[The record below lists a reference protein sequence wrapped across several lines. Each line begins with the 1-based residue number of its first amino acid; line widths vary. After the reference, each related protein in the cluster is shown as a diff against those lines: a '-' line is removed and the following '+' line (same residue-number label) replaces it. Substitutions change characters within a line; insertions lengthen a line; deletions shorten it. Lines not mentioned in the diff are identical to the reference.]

1 MSGFSN
7 CLSAAAVP
15 PKSALRPEWN
25 PMKNQI
31 QPQRRR
37 TMLLAGAAVA
47 SLTAALAFASPASAA
62 TTAQFNRGH
71 GVLTVLGDAGGG
83 AITVGRDAAGAI
95 NVNGGAVDIHG
106 SRATVGN
113 VDRIVVVGG
122 AGNDRIALDE
132 THGPLPNASLHGEAG
147 DDVLIGGSG
156 ADRLFGDDGN
166 DSLLGNA
173 GDDLLGGGGGNDALT
188 GGVGS
193 DQSFGDAGAD
203 QLIWNPGDGSD
214 VNEGGD
220 GSDAVVVNGG
230 GVGETFTATANG
242 TRVRFDR
249 ISPLPFSLDIGTSER
264 LVVNANGGDDSFA
277 ASGDLASLI
286 VLAIDG
292 GAGNDRIS
300 GGNGNDT
307 LSGGVGDDVVDGNA
321 GADSAVLGD
330 GNDTFVWDAGDGSD
344 TVEGQAGQDT
354 LVFNGAAAA
363 ERFDLSADGS
373 RALLLRDVG
382 HIRMDLNG
390 IESVDTNALGGNDTV
405 TVNDLSGTDVSEA
418 DVDLAGAPGTSAGD
432 GAADSVVVNAT
443 DAADTVEITGGQQDG
458 ANVSGL
464 HTVVNVFGTDGS
476 TDALAFNA
484 LGGNDTVDAT
494 GLAAGVIGLTVHG
507 DAGADVLSGGLG
519 TVLVQ

>member
-1 MSGFSN
+1 
-7 CLSAAAVP
+7 
-15 PKSALRPEWN
+15 
-25 PMKNQI
+25 MKNRI

-37 TMLLAGAAVA
+37 TMMLAGAAVA
-47 SLTAALAFASPASAA
+47 SMTSALAFALPASAA
-62 TTAQFNRGH
+62 TIAQFNRGH
-71 GVLTVLGDAGGG
+71 GVLTILGDAGGG
-83 AITVGRDAAGAI
+83 AITVGRNAAGAI

-113 VDRIVVVGG
+113 VDRIVVVAG

-132 THGPLPNASLHGEAG
+132 TNGPLPSASIHGGAG
-147 DDVLIGGSG
+147 DDVLIGGSA

-166 DSLLGNA
+166 DTVLGNGA
-173 GDDLLGGGGGNDALT
+173 DDLLDGGRGNDALT
-188 GGVGS
+188 GGLGS
-193 DQSFGDAGAD
+193 DQSFGAAGAD

-220 GSDAVVVNGG
+220 GTDAVVVNGG
-230 GVGETFTATANG
+230 GVGEAFTATANG
-242 TRVRFDR
+242 SRVRFDR
-249 ISPLPFSLDIGTSER
+249 VSPLPFSLDIGTSER

-286 VLAIDG
+286 ALNIDG
-292 GAGNDRIS
+292 GPGNDRLS

-321 GADSAVLGD
+321 GADSAALGD
-330 GNDTFVWDAGDGSD
+330 GIDTFVWDAGDGSD

-363 ERFDLSADGS
+363 EKLDLSANGS
-373 RALLLRDVG
+373 RALLVRDVG
-382 HIRMDLNG
+382 HVSMDLNG
-390 IESVDTNALGGNDTV
+390 IERVEANAFGGDDTV
-405 TVNDLSGTDVSEA
+405 TVNDLSGTDVAQA

-432 GAADSVVVNAT
+432 GATDRVIVNAT
-443 DAADTVEITGGQQDG
+443 GAADTVRISGDQQDG
-458 ANVSGL
+458 ATVSGL
-464 HTVVNVFGTDGS
+464 HTVVNVFGIDGS
-476 TDALAFNA
+476 TDALDLNA

-494 GLAAGVIGLTVHG
+494 GLAAGVIGLTVNG
-507 DAGADVLSGGLG
+507 GAGADVLTGGPG